1 MHDEHPGTPSRRMS
15 SLQARPDLVVVL
27 AVALAFGGGLWL
39 QILHGVEGLTAR
51 QASPLWVSWLRDASL
66 TLPLA
71 VLAVWAALLLTS
83 RFLSRS
89 RQDMSVTSVAITL
102 AALAALLTSVLLAVV
117 YPALGQMF
125 GETARGKQP
134 LLLAMLHDGALLA
147 TATFA
152 LALGATWL
160 LRARLVEAS
169 RPSAAVAGA
178 APRRTAELKQMVL
191 GKTKQQ
197 HRMRAIIGGALALL

>member
-1 MHDEHPGTPSRRMS
+1 MS

-39 QILHGVEGLTAR
+39 QAAAR
-51 QASPLWVSWLRDASL
+51 RRRSDRAPGFTSVGEPVADASL

-83 RFLSRS
+83 RFLARS

-102 AALAALLTSVLLAVV
+102 AALAALLTSVLLAVA
-117 YPALGQMF
+117 YPAIGQTN

-160 LRARLVEAS
+160 LRARLVRRAD
-169 RPSAAVAGA
+169 RGAVG
-178 APRRTAELKQMVL
+178 
-191 GKTKQQ
+191 
-197 HRMRAIIGGALALL
+197 GGADAGG